1 MQWLDANDEVVSYTY
16 EKTIIEYISNKKTGK
31 LRKYFPDFMVE
42 YADRKE
48 LIEIKPSKRVTQ
60 VKVAKKLDAAR
71 VWSATH
77 GVTFK
82 IVTEVEM
89 MAMGLLRKVLR
100 VPS

>member
-1 MQWLDANDEVVSYTY
+1 MQWLDANPDVVSYSY
-16 EKTIIEYISNKKTGK
+16 EKTIIEYVSNKTTGK

-48 LIEIKPSKRVTQ
+48 LIEIKPAKRVTQ

-82 IVTEVEM
+82 IVTEIEM
-89 MAMGLLRKVLR
+89 KAIGLMGKVLR
-100 VPS
+100 APS